1 MMFTRQ
7 DNDRTTF
14 NPNFAILAAP
24 ERLGGI
30 AYFHYDLAV
39 FHFSKALKGAH
50 FLREKNQNI

>member
-14 NPNFAILAAP
+14 NPNFAISAAP

-30 AYFHYDLAV
+30 TYFHYDLAV
-39 FHFSKALKGAH
+39 FLFFKGLKGAH
-50 FLREKNQNI
+50 F

>member
-14 NPNFAILAAP
+14 NPNLAILAAP

-30 AYFHYDLAV
+30 VYFHYDLAV
-39 FHFSKALKGAH
+39 FHFSKAYIKGAH
-50 FLREKNQNI
+50 F